1 MEGTHN
7 NSWKHDYPIRKDS
20 GSARYIQK
28 IRQLFLTGQPFTARE
43 LNVLAGFNDAR
54 KVISI
59 LRNKEGW
66 PIGDCR
72 LHDGRKVYR
81 LEKGGKR

>member
-1 MEGTHN
+1 MKKIHN
-7 NSWKHDYPIRKDS
+7 NSKTHDFHICKDS

-43 LNVLAGFNDAR
+43 LNALAGFNDAR

-59 LRNKEGW
+59 LRNKEAMR
-66 PIGDCR
+66 IEDYR
-72 LHDGRKVYR
+72 LPDGRKVYR